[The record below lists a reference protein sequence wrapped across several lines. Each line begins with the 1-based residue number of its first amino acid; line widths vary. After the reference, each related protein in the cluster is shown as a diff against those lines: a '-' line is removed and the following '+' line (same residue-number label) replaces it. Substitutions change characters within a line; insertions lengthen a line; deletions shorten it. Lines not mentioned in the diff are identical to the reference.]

1 MQAIQT
7 TNIAEELVNNTHCQ
21 FKEEEAQHI
30 PAMQTF
36 SVAEK
41 RVKELTIKLIEA
53 NRDRKS
59 VEAALAGAEK

>member
-1 MQAIQT
+1 M
-7 TNIAEELVNNTHCQ
+7 NNTHCQ

-59 VEAALAGAEK
+59 VEATLAGAEK